1 MSTIAFLQRGGT
13 VRGVASVVL
22 LCLTVAVLLSVPA
35 VDLAIYAHRVQSFS
49 VLCRPPNQPSN
60 LSPADGEEGVILTPT
75 LKCSAFSPAE
85 PGDTHA
91 ASQWRMTATSGDYSS
106 PVFDTGLDSIA
117 LLQVTLDSGRL
128 DGNTTYNWQ
137 VRHQGNSGLWSP
149 WSSETFF
156 TTQNRPPNQPSCVSP
171 EDGASVIALSPTLRS
186 SAFSDPDAGDSHSAS
201 QWRITATSGDYSSP
215 VFDTGADSFGLRQ
228 VTVEPGRL
236 NGNTLYHWQVRHQ
249 DNHGLWS
256 PWSHEFS
263 FTSQNRP
270 PNQPSCVSPED
281 GASGIALNPTLRSS
295 AFSDPDVGDSH
306 AASQWRIAAAPGDY
320 GNPVW
325 LSPEVASDLTQ
336 ITIAGGLLNGNTAY
350 CWQVR
355 HQDNRGDWSEWSEGR
370 SFTTLNRPPDRPAPV
385 SPPPG
390 ATGTSLSLT
399 LESSVFSDPDTSDTH
414 AASQWQMTMEAGDYG
429 SPVFDSAHAVG
440 SSLTSIIISTCNLNP
455 NTAYYW
461 RVRYQDNHGAWSEWS
476 EESSFT
482 TQSAPEDIPPVST
495 ENHPPD
501 RPTCVLPE
509 NGAKSISTT
518 PMLESSAF
526 HDPDVGDWQAAS
538 QWQMAT
544 TSGNYE
550 DPLVD
555 KLESLN
561 SIAFQI
567 RTLGPGTTYHWRVRY
582 QDSHGAWSQWSE
594 ESSFTTEA
602 QEAAGDTNGINAASW
617 LYLAGIA
624 AVAMLA
630 IAAVAWRNA
639 RSAAMA
645 TQ

>member
-1 MSTIAFLQRGGT
+1 M
-13 VRGVASVVL
+13 
-22 LCLTVAVLLSVPA
+22 
-35 VDLAIYAHRVQSFS
+35 
-49 VLCRPPNQPSN
+49 
-60 LSPADGEEGVILTPT
+60 
-75 LKCSAFSPAE
+75 
-85 PGDTHA
+85 
-91 ASQWRMTATSGDYSS
+91 
-106 PVFDTGLDSIA
+106 
-117 LLQVTLDSGRL
+117 
-128 DGNTTYNWQ
+128 
-137 VRHQGNSGLWSP
+137 
-149 WSSETFF
+149 
-156 TTQNRPPNQPSCVSP
+156 
-171 EDGASVIALSPTLRS
+171 
-186 SAFSDPDAGDSHSAS
+186 
-201 QWRITATSGDYSSP
+201 
-215 VFDTGADSFGLRQ
+215 
-228 VTVEPGRL
+228 
-236 NGNTLYHWQVRHQ
+236 
-249 DNHGLWS
+249 
-256 PWSHEFS
+256 
-263 FTSQNRP
+263 
-270 PNQPSCVSPED
+270 
-281 GASGIALNPTLRSS
+281 
-295 AFSDPDVGDSH
+295 
-306 AASQWRIAAAPGDY
+306 
-320 GNPVW
+320 
-325 LSPEVASDLTQ
+325 
-336 ITIAGGLLNGNTAY
+336 
-350 CWQVR
+350 
-355 HQDNRGDWSEWSEGR
+355 
-370 SFTTLNRPPDRPAPV
+370 
-385 SPPPG
+385 
-390 ATGTSLSLT
+390 
-399 LESSVFSDPDTSDTH
+399 FSDPDTSDTH

-501 RPTCVLPE
+501 RPTCVSPE

-544 TSGNYE
+544 TSGDYE
-550 DPLVD
+550 APLVD

-567 RTLGPGTTYHWRVRY
+567 RTLSPGTTYYWRVRY

-617 LYLAGIA
+617 LYLAAIA